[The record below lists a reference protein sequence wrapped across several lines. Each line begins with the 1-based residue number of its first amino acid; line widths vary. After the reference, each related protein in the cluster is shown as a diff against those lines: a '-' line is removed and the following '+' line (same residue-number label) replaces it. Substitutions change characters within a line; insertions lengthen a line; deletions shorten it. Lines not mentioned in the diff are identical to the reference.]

1 MELGLRHFFGVVRV
15 VGQEQKLLIVALLG
29 LECVLDGGEGVVE
42 ASSLVLQALHDLLVG
57 LLDAESLVVLDH
69 GLVQPVLQDPNLP
82 HLRVRLRRD
91 QPATHGEFAFLV
103 LECVEL
109 CTPLV
114 VRVLEAVELA
124 LQRLDLSHDLVELLL
139 GGLWL
144 LLPDLGHFASERVVL
159 LLHLADDL
167 LVLLD
172 AHLGGLVIGFPLA
185 FQKREAAPQIVELLL
200 GRHGLRGGNGRH
212 RKQFGGLPRQAK

>member
-15 VGQEQKLLIVALLG
+15 VGQEQKLLVIALLG
-29 LECVLDGGEGVVE
+29 LERALDRGEGVVE
-42 ASSLVLQALHDLLVG
+42 AGALVLQALHDLLVG

-159 LLHLADDL
+159 LLHLAQDL
-167 LVLLD
+167 LILLD
-172 AHLGGLVIGFPLA
+172 AHLGGLVVGLPLA
-185 FQKREAAPQIVELLL
+185 LQEREAPPEIIKLLL
-200 GRHGLRGGNGRH
+200 GSHGHCHGSGRH
-212 RKQFGGLPRQAK
+212 C